1 MIKTNYHTHSNFC
14 DGKDFIND
22 IVETAIQK
30 DFKIIG
36 FSSHSIYPFASSWH
50 IAPREHKNYI
60 KEINDAKNKFEGKI
74 EILSGFEADF
84 IPGLSKPDFETYK
97 SFSPD
102 YLIGSVH
109 YVITQK
115 GRLCVDYPAE
125 KLRQKIDELF
135 SGNTKK
141 LTCEYFALQREML
154 KNGNFTI
161 LAHSDL
167 IRKNNEKLNLFNEN
181 DSWYRQELKALAE
194 QASKS
199 GVIAEINTGGLAR
212 KTINSVYPSQELL
225 SLFAEKN
232 VPITFSSDCHSKENL
247 DFAFDIAKKEAIKA
261 GYKEVAVIKK
271 GGKIDFQKI
280 LN

>member
-14 DGKDFIND
+14 DGNDCITD

-115 GRLCVDYPAE
+115 GRLCVII
-125 KLRQKIDELF
+125 RQK
-135 SGNTKK
+135 N
-141 LTCEYFALQREML
+141 
-154 KNGNFTI
+154 
-161 LAHSDL
+161 
-167 IRKNNEKLNLFNEN
+167 
-181 DSWYRQELKALAE
+181 
-194 QASKS
+194 
-199 GVIAEINTGGLAR
+199 
-212 KTINSVYPSQELL
+212 
-225 SLFAEKN
+225 
-232 VPITFSSDCHSKENL
+232 
-247 DFAFDIAKKEAIKA
+247 
-261 GYKEVAVIKK
+261 
-271 GGKIDFQKI
+271 
-280 LN
+280 

>member
-1 MIKTNYHTHSNFC
+1 MINTNYHTHSNFC

-74 EILSGFEADF
+74 EILSGYEADF

-109 YVITQK
+109 
-115 GRLCVDYPAE
+115 
-125 KLRQKIDELF
+125 
-135 SGNTKK
+135 
-141 LTCEYFALQREML
+141 
-154 KNGNFTI
+154 
-161 LAHSDL
+161 
-167 IRKNNEKLNLFNEN
+167 
-181 DSWYRQELKALAE
+181 
-194 QASKS
+194 
-199 GVIAEINTGGLAR
+199 
-212 KTINSVYPSQELL
+212 
-225 SLFAEKN
+225 
-232 VPITFSSDCHSKENL
+232 
-247 DFAFDIAKKEAIKA
+247 
-261 GYKEVAVIKK
+261 
-271 GGKIDFQKI
+271 
-280 LN
+280 